1 MDVAITGS
9 SGLIGSALREHLDA
23 SGHRVL
29 RVVRSRGGSAGA
41 TASDSI
47 TWDPAAGTIDAAG
60 LEGVDAVVHLAG
72 AGIGDKRWSPEQK
85 RVIRESR
92 THGTTLMATTLA
104 GLTTPPKVFVSGS
117 AIGWYGNSG
126 STPVDES
133 APAAEDFLASVVA
146 DWEAAAAPAADA
158 GIRTALIRT
167 GIVLS
172 PEGGALKK
180 QLPIF
185 KLGLGGRFGSGT
197 QMQSWISLNDE
208 LGAIEFLLD
217 HDVSGPVNLTA
228 PHAVTNAAFTKALGA
243 ALHRPTSITPIFGP
257 RLLLGRELADA
268 LLLTSTNAIP
278 AALTAA
284 GYRFIHPT
292 LDAAL
297 ADLLG

>member
-9 SGLIGSALREHLDA
+9 SGLIGSALRDHLSDG
-23 SGHRVL
+23 GHRVL
-29 RVVRSRGGSAGA
+29 RVIRERSASTRTGA
-41 TASDSI
+41 DSI
-47 TWDPAAGTIDAAG
+47 AWDPAAGTIDAAG
-60 LEGVDAVVHLAG
+60 LEGIDAVVHLAG
-72 AGIGDKRWSPEQK
+72 EGIGEKRWTPDQK

-92 THGTTLMATTLA
+92 TQGTALIATTLA
-104 GLTTPPKVFVSGS
+104 GLATPPKVFVSGS

-126 STPVDES
+126 PAPVDET
-133 APAAEDFLASVVA
+133 APAAEDFLASVVV
-146 DWEAAAAPAADA
+146 DWEAAATPASDA

-172 PEGGALKK
+172 PKGGALKK

-185 KLGLGGRFGSGT
+185 KLGLGGRFGSGA
-197 QMQSWISLNDE
+197 QMQSWISLDDE
-208 LGAIEFLLD
+208 IGGIEFLLD

-243 ALHRPTSITPIFGP
+243 ALHRPTSITPILGP

-268 LLLTSTNAIP
+268 LLLTSTNAVP

-284 GYRFIHPT
+284 GYHFIHPT